1 MKELA
6 ALIEIYKSTEAAF
19 TIRERLDHIEIA
31 ELIEETMELRK
42 DPNVRNQEE
51 VEEEW
56 GKFKENNNL
65 DEQIIVD
72 GKITTINELMS
83 F

>member
-1 MKELA
+1 MRELA

-51 VEEEW
+51 VEQQWEE
-56 GKFKENNNL
+56 FKEQNDFDAPIL
-65 DEQIIVD
+65 VD
-72 GKITTINELMS
+72 GKATTINELMS